1 MNDLLAVFLQPVLLT
16 RWQQMLM
23 LLPLCLAISVVYKTT
38 RCERLREMPW
48 AAFVS
53 WVTIVC
59 GMYVVG
65 IALLIVYEVATHNY

>member
-1 MNDLLAVFLQPVLLT
+1 MSDLLAVFLQPVLLT

-23 LLPLCLAISVVYKTT
+23 LLPLCLTVSVVYKTT
-38 RCERLREMPW
+38 RCERVRDIPW

-53 WVTIVC
+53 WITIVV

-65 IALLIVYEVATHNY
+65 IALLVGYELATRHW

>member
-1 MNDLLAVFLQPVLLT
+1 MSELLAVFMQPVVLA

-23 LLPLCLAISVVYKTT
+23 LLPLCLAVSLVYKTT
-38 RCERLREMPW
+38 RCERLRDIPW

-53 WVTIVC
+53 WVTIVI

-65 IALLIVYEVATHNY
+65 IALLVVYEVATHNY